1 VVKIVVDST
10 ADLSPEIAAEL
21 DISVVPCLIRFG
33 DQTFR
38 EGADMS
44 RAEFY
49 ARLQTDPHFPGTATP
64 APGVFAETYRRLA
77 AEADAIVSIHL
88 SANYSGIF
96 GAARLGA
103 EAVAGSQRVV
113 PVDSGQISL
122 GMGLMAVLAA
132 QAARA
137 GASLEEIVGL
147 LEDLKPRTHLFALLD
162 TLDSVTRGGRINPLV
177 ARVGAML
184 RIKPILYI
192 HQGQI
197 LLHDRPR
204 SWERAQ
210 QHLVA
215 SVRALAP
222 VEHAALL
229 HTQRPEAAAALSQAL
244 GDLLPS
250 DTFTLEA
257 GVTIGAHAG
266 KRAVGVALVCASN
279 RL

>member
-1 VVKIVVDST
+1 MVKIVVDST
-10 ADLSPEIAAEL
+10 ADLSPEIAAGL

-33 DQTFR
+33 DRTFR
-38 EGADMS
+38 EGTDMS

-64 APGVFAETYRRLA
+64 APGVFAEIYRRLA

-88 SANYSGIF
+88 SANHSGSF

-113 PVDSGQISL
+113 PVDSGQVSL
-122 GMGLMAVLAA
+122 GMGLMAILAA

-137 GASLEEIVGL
+137 GASLEEILDL

-177 ARVGAML
+177 ARLGDML
-184 RIKPILYI
+184 RIKPILHIY
-192 HQGQI
+192 QGQI

-204 SWERAQ
+204 SWERGQ
-210 QHLVA
+210 RHLVA

-222 VEHAALL
+222 FECVALI
-229 HTQRPEAAAALSQAL
+229 HTQRPEAAAALGEILA
-244 GDLLPS
+244 DLLPPQ
-250 DTFTLEA
+250 TYILEA

-266 KRAVGVALVCASN
+266 RRAVGVALVRAHG
-279 RL
+279 

>member
-1 VVKIVVDST
+1 MVKIVVDST
-10 ADLSPEIAAEL
+10 ADLSPEIAADL

-33 DQTFR
+33 DRTFR
-38 EGADMS
+38 DGVDMS

-64 APGVFAETYRRLA
+64 APGVFAEAYRRLA

-103 EAVAGSQRVV
+103 EAVADSQRVV
-113 PVDSGQISL
+113 PVDSGQVSL
-122 GMGLMAVLAA
+122 GMGVMAILAA

-137 GASLEEIVGL
+137 GASLEKILDLVEG
-147 LEDLKPRTHLFALLD
+147 LKPRTHLFALLD
-162 TLDSVTRGGRINPLV
+162 SLDSVTRGGRINPLV
-177 ARVGAML
+177 ARVGNML
-184 RIKPILYI
+184 RVKPILHI

-204 SWERAQ
+204 SWERGQ
-210 QHLVA
+210 QHLVT

-222 VEHAALL
+222 FECVALI
-229 HTQRPEAAAALSQAL
+229 HTQRPEAAAALGEAL
-244 GDLLPS
+244 ADRLPPQTH
-250 DTFTLEA
+250 TFEA
-257 GVTIGAHAG
+257 GVAIGAHAG
-266 KRAVGVALVCASN
+266 RRAVGVALV
-279 RL
+279 RTHE

>member
-1 VVKIVVDST
+1 MVKIVVDST
-10 ADLSPEIAAEL
+10 ADLSAEITADL

-33 DQTFR
+33 DRTFR
-38 EGADMS
+38 DGVDMS

-49 ARLQTDPHFPGTATP
+49 ARLQTDPHCPGTSTP

-113 PVDSGQISL
+113 PVDSGQVSL
-122 GMGLMAVLAA
+122 GMGLMAILAA

-137 GASLEEIVGL
+137 GASLEKILDL

-177 ARVGAML
+177 ARIGNML
-184 RIKPILYI
+184 RIKPILHI

-204 SWERAQ
+204 SWEHAQ
-210 QHLVA
+210 QHLVT

-222 VEHAALL
+222 FECMALL
-229 HTQRPEAAAALSQAL
+229 HTQRPEAATAL
-244 GDLLPS
+244 GETLADLLPPH
-250 DTFTLEA
+250 TYTLEA

-266 KRAVGVALVCASN
+266 RRAVGVALIGA
-279 RL
+279 R